1 MTTDAIAITIL
12 VGVFLVLLLMR
23 VSVAFAMGL
32 AAVCTYLYL
41 KLPLELV
48 VQYTIGG
55 VNNFTFMAVP
65 FFILGGE
72 LINQGGIGDRLI
84 KLADELVG
92 WFHGGAAMVNVLASM
107 FFGGISGSPNAD
119 IAALGPIEIK
129 LMESQGFSTEYST
142 GLTCATAVQGM
153 LIPPSHNLVIYAVA
167 AGNVSVGALFLA
179 GLPAGVFLGIVLGIY
194 SYIYA
199 RRRGYATGHK
209 FNLKNC
215 IKAFFQAFGGLMTI
229 VIIFVGV
236 TFGIMT
242 ATESAAVAALW
253 SFICAFFIYRDV
265 SIKQYYKIASASIKT
280 LSTIMVLLA
289 VANAF
294 GWVVAF
300 LRIPNK
306 IAAAILAFSSS
317 KLVILILLNLVI
329 LFLGCIMSISSILLI
344 ITPIV
349 VPILQKLD
357 YSLVQ
362 FGVVMILN
370 LGVGLLTPPVG
381 AALYV
386 GSAVSGLG
394 VGKTAKALMPFYL
407 IMVITLLML
416 AFVPG
421 LTRVLGAW

>member
-1 MTTDAIAITIL
+1 MSTEAVAITIL
-12 VGVFLVLLLMR
+12 IGVFLVLLLLR
-23 VSVAFAMGL
+23 VSVAVSMGI
-32 AAVCTYLYL
+32 AAICTYLFL

-48 VQYTIGG
+48 VQYTVGG

-92 WFHGGAAMVNVLASM
+92 WLHGGAAMVNVLASM

-119 IAALGPIEIK
+119 IAALGPVEIK
-129 LMESQGFSTEYST
+129 LMESQGFSKEYST

-167 AGNVSVGALFLA
+167 AGNVSIGALFLA
-179 GLPAGVFLGIVLGIY
+179 GLPAGIFLGLVLGVY

-209 FNLKNC
+209 FNFKRTVR
-215 IKAFFQAFGGLMTI
+215 AFISAFGGLLTI
-229 VIIFVGV
+229 IIIFCGV
-236 TFGIMT
+236 SFGIMT

-253 SFICAFFIYRDV
+253 SFICAFFLYRDV
-265 SIKQYYKIASASIKT
+265 PLSRYYKIASAAIKT
-280 LSTIMVLLA
+280 LSTIMILLA
-289 VANAF
+289 IANAF
-294 GWVVAF
+294 GWVVAY

-306 IAAAILAFSSS
+306 IAAAILALTNN
-317 KLVILILLNLVI
+317 KILILLLINLLI

-349 VPILQKLD
+349 VPILLQLE

-362 FGVVMILN
+362 FGIVMILN
-370 LGVGLLTPPVG
+370 LGIGLLTPPVG

-386 GSAVSGLG
+386 GSAVSGLS
-394 VGKTAKALMPFYL
+394 VGKTAKALLPFYL
-407 IMVITLLML
+407 MMIITLIAL
-416 AFVPG
+416 ASIPG
-421 LTRVLGAW
+421 LTRIFGAW